1 MGRWGC
7 LVPDSHFL
15 NPTSRIPNP
24 TWYEERINSGHLSS
38 DLHMSKCRTPHVPT
52 QYISK
57 CDLNF
62 LKLLHKPR
70 QSYEYQTCTAICLVF
85 IHFSVPAE
93 DQTLLLCT
101 QTLGRLCLFV
111 ITKKENKDLCG
122 SIRSPSTNTCVSL
135 GAVDTILKNCPSRL
149 MPETT
154 D

>member
-1 MGRWGC
+1 MGRWGS
-7 LVPDSHFL
+7 LAPNSHFL

-24 TWYEERINSGHLSS
+24 TWCEERINSGHLSS

-62 LKLLHKPR
+62 LVLLHKPR
-70 QSYEYQTCTAICLVF
+70 QSYACQTRTAICLFF
-85 IHFSVPAE
+85 IPLSVPAE

-101 QTLGRLCLFV
+101 QTLVRLCLFI

-122 SIRSPSTNTCVSL
+122 SGRSPSTNTCDSL
-135 GAVDTILKNCPSRL
+135 GALVTILKNCPSRL